1 MPRIKSDPQELGT
14 GATTIRTVAA
24 AVEMSYVRL
33 GMFNR
38 STSSRTVNVWYV
50 PSGDSPS
57 NANKIFEITLKSK
70 ETRMIDDTPMLVA
83 GDSVRASASSGSSIA
98 FHLSGI
104 EEA

>member
-24 AVEMSYVRL
+24 AVDMTYLRML
-33 GMFNR
+33 MHNR
-38 STSSRTVNVWYV
+38 NTASRTVNIWYV
-50 PSGDSPS
+50 PSGNSPA
-57 NANKIFEITLKSK
+57 NANKAFEITLRGK
-70 ETRMIDDTPMLVA
+70 ETRVLDDTPMLVA